1 MVHHLQRESRDWLNV
16 SLYLRKWWKV
26 VMGFVAL
33 ENCRHLATPPLVSRQ
48 MTSEKRAQKFHT
60 DDVSPPWS
68 GLCFWLSEANLQRSF
83 RGETTLVAS
92 RNVGCFLRLWV
103 LKKKRRQLYASEWGQ
118 IKNKFCCK
126 ISKNMPNFPLNV
138 TLDTQARW
146 KENLKI
152 IFSERK
158 MKSIYM
164 CITLESS
171 LQSSSKTL
179 VL

>member
-1 MVHHLQRESRDWLNV
+1 MVHHLQRESRGWLNV
-16 SLYLRKWWKV
+16 SPYLRKWWKV
-26 VMGFVAL
+26 VMGFVAWKNFRDTTTGSPRNDVW
-33 ENCRHLATPPLVSRQ
+33 E
-48 MTSEKRAQKFHT
+48 TSAEISYWWRVT
-60 DDVSPPWS
+60 TLTWVV
-68 GLCFWLSEANLQRSF
+68 LLSEANLQRSF

-158 MKSIYM
+158 MNSIYM

>member
-1 MVHHLQRESRDWLNV
+1 MVHQLPRESRAWLNV
-16 SLYLRKWWKV
+16 SPYLRKWWKV
-26 VMGFVAL
+26 VMGFVAWK
-33 ENCRHLATPPLVSRQ
+33 NFRDTTTGSRE

-60 DDVSPPWS
+60 DDVSLPRPGLRFWS
-68 GLCFWLSEANLQRSF
+68 TEANLQRSF

-103 LKKKRRQLYASEWGQ
+103 LKKKNHRQLYASEWGQ
-118 IKNKFCCK
+118 IKNKFCCN
-126 ISKNMPNFPLNV
+126 IFKNMPNFPLNV
-138 TLDTQARW
+138 TLDTQAWW
-146 KENLKI
+146 KENPTI

-158 MKSIYM
+158 MNSIYM